1 MGSAFLALC
10 HFLTRLR
17 LVLARAGALAFVCV
31 DVFVALQDI
40 SNVKQQGDMRS
51 SACGQF
57 VLITR
62 PGLGV
67 KSMADLVRMAK
78 LKPGSLTMASA
89 GSGTS
94 NQLVGEFFQSV
105 TGTSFL
111 HVPYKGAGPALLD
124 VVAGRVDLLFDQVS
138 SSSSY
143 IEQGRVD
150 ALAVSSAT
158 RWKSMANV
166 PTFVESGLQ
175 GFVITNFT
183 GLVAPQGTPVDVLE
197 KLNQVANAALQDEA
211 VKKSFAT
218 MGVEGVGSSPQQ
230 FSALIKDDLQ
240 RWATLIKEKN
250 IKLD

>member
-1 MGSAFLALC
+1 MMGSNSSLSVAPNLYSNWPYDPLTGLAPIT
-10 HFLTRLR
+10 H
-17 LVLARAGALAFVCV
+17 LASVP
-31 DVFVALQDI
+31 
-40 SNVKQQGDMRS
+40 
-51 SACGQF
+51 F

-78 LKPGSLTMASA
+78 QKPGSLTMASA

-138 SSSSY
+138 SSSSH

-230 FSALIKDDLQ
+230 FSAMIKDDLQ